1 MAEHQF
7 FKHEPGMGSE
17 AGEHGPQ
24 KRQKNIEHN
33 GPTLAY
39 DNEKNQHLRRIFWSF
54 HYPQWS
60 ALINQ

>member
-1 MAEHQF
+1 
-7 FKHEPGMGSE
+7 
-17 AGEHGPQ
+17 
-24 KRQKNIEHN
+24 
-33 GPTLAY
+33 LAY